1 MTSGVRKFTFSRA
14 VVPLEIRFVLT
25 IKTDGAPAEYA
36 YWRSG
41 PLGFSKAADVII
53 RLGLG
58 SGVFESSTR
67 CTFDPS
73 VASSGCELAI
83 FTGVPIFT
91 RAKNFGAAS
100 PCKRIQPCVRG
111 YGCTNPWWKPY
122 AGENS
127 HQNPMG

>member
-25 IKTDGAPAEYA
+25 IKTGGLPAEYA

-58 SGVFESSTR
+58 SGVLESSTR
-67 CTFDPS
+67 CTLGPR
-73 VASSGCELAI
+73 VASSGREEAML
-83 FTGVPIFT
+83 TGVSILT
-91 RAKNFGAAS
+91 QARNSGATS
-100 PCKRIQPCVRG
+100 PCNRSH
-111 YGCTNPWWKPY
+111 PW
-122 AGENS
+122 
-127 HQNPMG
+127 MR